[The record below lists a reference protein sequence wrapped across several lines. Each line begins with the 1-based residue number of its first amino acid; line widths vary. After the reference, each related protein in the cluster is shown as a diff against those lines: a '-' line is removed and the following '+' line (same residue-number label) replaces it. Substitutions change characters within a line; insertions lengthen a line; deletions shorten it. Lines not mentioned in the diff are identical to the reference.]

1 MNKLI
6 KEQLNKHKIELLLF
20 FIIYIV
26 AIILSLLEP
35 IIFGEIL
42 DIILENFGLISIE
55 VIHKVILLCV
65 ILLISFIFT
74 FLYRRI
80 IFSMGRKVKQEVLSS
95 LLKNFEC
102 ANINFFESIDKGT
115 FVSYIINDINQ
126 LWSIVGHGF
135 IEITR
140 VLSYTIIGFIVSM
153 KYVNFSLSISVFVV
167 FPIFLYLIIKQN
179 YKAQQLLK
187 DKKDLEA
194 TLAKKINDGFCGFTV
209 IKSYVKEN
217 ETVDQFNDINRLL
230 KEKNIEYNKVIAHIE
245 VISIICKGI
254 SFAIACIY
262 GIYLVVQNVITI
274 GEFIAF
280 NSIIQ
285 KILSDYIYTG
295 NLVKKVNELKII
307 NKRIQLLTDIELDLD
322 GNQKMPETPNITIK
336 NLDFKYNNELENI
349 LENININI
357 PYGSFI
363 GILGKTGTGKT
374 TLANI
379 LTRFYKIENGKVFF
393 DNIDINSI
401 NKTSFYS
408 NVSYVIQEDY
418 IYDNIV
424 KYNIDLGKDYTDDEI
439 KKSLE
444 QSEILNTIENFPE
457 KYETYIG
464 ECGIKISGGQK
475 QRLILSRNIISKP
488 KILII
493 DDGLTGLDVETRMK
507 VINNITKNKN
517 ITLILI
523 SNMIEDIKDAD
534 KKYILENKTLK
545 EFGGIKI
552 ND

>member
-55 VIHKVILLCV
+55 VINKVILLCV

-545 EFGGIKI
+545 EFGGIKV

>member
-102 ANINFFESIDKGT
+102 ANINFFESIDKGI

-187 DKKDLEA
+187 DKKDFEA

-545 EFGGIKI
+545 EFGGIKV

>member
-42 DIILENFGLISIE
+42 DIILESFGLISIE

-80 IFSMGRKVKQEVLSS
+80 IFSMGRRVKQEVLSS

-262 GIYLVVQNVITI
+262 GIYLVIQNVITI

-545 EFGGIKI
+545 EFGGIKV

>member
-187 DKKDLEA
+187 DKKDFEA

>member
-179 YKAQQLLK
+179 YKAQRLLK
-187 DKKDLEA
+187 DKKDFEA